1 MKRTITYIVITAF
14 GLIASCKRDFLERDP
29 YGVLDE
35 TDYFKTDGA
44 GLKLVTGCYQ
54 PMQDGWGYTVNKV
67 AIGDESVDNADAG
80 GSDPGDRPQT
90 TEVGRGRP
98 LSSNP
103 LLFETWSNRYRGIGK
118 CNIALDALKR
128 EGSNLVE
135 NGAPLPSEALA
146 RYFAEIKFL
155 RAWYYFDL
163 ITVFK
168 EVPLLVAVEDPST
181 RKGKASIEELRNQ
194 LYIDLDEAIAE
205 PNFPRSSELPDNET
219 GRATKD
225 AAYTLKARAA
235 LFFAGLM
242 EQGKMEGDA
251 LGEYLIAK
259 EMAGEVVNNGQLQLL
274 PDFQDLFRGDYQV
287 GPFSKECIFG
297 VLRKFDPAFG
307 LAGDPFAIMNVGRNN
322 VGGWGGNTPTR
333 DLAAA
338 YDPADPRKMFTIIS
352 HNDIFKTSSGGE
364 EIHNYRGY
372 FNDYNLQQ
380 SRKAF
385 VPQAYRQQNDLQR
398 SNWQPYWIRY
408 SEVLLIYAEAIIRT
422 GGNHAEALNYLNEVR
437 HRAYVTTSKVDEPA
451 IYRLFATGLKAIDEA
466 TFASRYAIKTSDD
479 ILQAIKKERRF
490 ELALEG
496 FRLYDL
502 IRWGEYANT
511 MKAFHQKYGFADKGR
526 DASENSWPFPIP
538 QIEIDRSNGVLVQN
552 SNY

>member
-1 MKRTITYIVITAF
+1 
-14 GLIASCKRDFLERDP
+14 
-29 YGVLDE
+29 
-35 TDYFKTDGA
+35 
-44 GLKLVTGCYQ
+44 
-54 PMQDGWGYTVNKV
+54 
-67 AIGDESVDNADAG
+67 
-80 GSDPGDRPQT
+80 
-90 TEVGRGRP
+90 
-98 LSSNP
+98 
-103 LLFETWSNRYRGIGK
+103 
-118 CNIALDALKR
+118 
-128 EGSNLVE
+128 
-135 NGAPLPSEALA
+135 
-146 RYFAEIKFL
+146 
-155 RAWYYFDL
+155 
-163 ITVFK
+163 
-168 EVPLLVAVEDPST
+168 
-181 RKGKASIEELRNQ
+181 
-194 LYIDLDEAIAE
+194 
-205 PNFPRSSELPDNET
+205 
-219 GRATKD
+219 
-225 AAYTLKARAA
+225 
-235 LFFAGLM
+235 
-242 EQGKMEGDA
+242 
-251 LGEYLIAK
+251 
-259 EMAGEVVNNGQLQLL
+259 
-274 PDFQDLFRGDYQV
+274 
-287 GPFSKECIFG
+287 
-297 VLRKFDPAFG
+297 
-307 LAGDPFAIMNVGRNN
+307 
-322 VGGWGGNTPTR
+322 GWGGNNPTR

-338 YDPADPRKMFTIIS
+338 FDPADPRKMFTIIS

-364 EIHNYRGY
+364 EVHNYRGY

-526 DASENSWPFPIP
+526 D
-538 QIEIDRSNGVLVQN
+538 
-552 SNY
+552 